1 MGEDATKLGHFKQ
14 ESVVDLEE
22 VSQGE
27 VEVKYK
33 SDVSIVV
40 KLAMFGDRI
49 MRSKAKQVE
58 EEFTK
63 NLQEKLRD
71 AV

>member
-1 MGEDATKLGHFKQ
+1 
-14 ESVVDLEE
+14 VDSKD
-22 VSQGE
+22 VSPGE

-33 SDVSIVV
+33 SDVSIVG
-40 KLAMFGDRI
+40 KLAMSGDRI

-58 EEFTK
+58 EDFTR

-71 AV
+71 VA